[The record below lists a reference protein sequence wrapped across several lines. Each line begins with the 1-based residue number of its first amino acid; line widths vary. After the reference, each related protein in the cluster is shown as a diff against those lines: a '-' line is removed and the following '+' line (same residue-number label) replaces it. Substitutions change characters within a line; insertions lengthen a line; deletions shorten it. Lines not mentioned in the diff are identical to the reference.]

1 MSFIR
6 RNGETAPI
14 YKEMFGGPG
23 EAEMHRILLGAD
35 EMSGKGR
42 LFNHIVLHPAAAS
55 AGMYTTATARHITFF
70 AARASITTTV
80 LSSRSA
86 RETSPSLL
94 PARGTASETPARAI
108 WNSSHLFF
116 INKRNCEL
124 DNRFPGIDYCII
136 STNSNSAIDF
146 QESYR

>member
-42 LFNHIVLHPAAAS
+42 LFNHIVLHPGCGFGWHVHDGDS
-55 AGMYTTATARHITFF
+55 ETYYILRGEGEYNDNGTIVKVHAGD
-70 AARASITTTV
+70 V
-80 LSSRSA
+80 
-86 RETSPSLL
+86 TSVGDGEGHSLL
-94 PARGTASETPARAI
+94 NTGTEPIEAI
-108 WNSSHLFF
+108 AL
-116 INKRNCEL
+116 ILYTE
-124 DNRFPGIDYCII
+124 
-136 STNSNSAIDF
+136 
-146 QESYR
+146 

>member
-42 LFNHIVLHPAAAS
+42 LFNHIVLHP
-55 AGMYTTATARHITFF
+55 GCGFGWH
-70 AARASITTTV
+70 V
-80 LSSRSA
+80 HD
-86 RETSPSLL
+86 
-94 PARGTASETPARAI
+94 GDSETYYILRGEGD
-108 WNSSHLFF
+108 LEF
-116 INKRNCEL
+116 IALILYK
-124 DNRFPGIDYCII
+124 
-136 STNSNSAIDF
+136 
-146 QESYR
+146 

>member
-42 LFNHIVLHPAAAS
+42 LFNHIVLHPGCGFGWHCRYAVEQGAAF
-55 AGMYTTATARHITFF
+55 GWH
-70 AARASITTTV
+70 V
-80 LSSRSA
+80 HD
-86 RETSPSLL
+86 
-94 PARGTASETPARAI
+94 GDSETYYILRGEGEYNDNGTLLTVGAGDVTFVASGEGHSLR
-108 WNSSHLFF
+108 NTGEGDLEF
-116 INKRNCEL
+116 IALILYK
-124 DNRFPGIDYCII
+124 
-136 STNSNSAIDF
+136 
-146 QESYR
+146 